1 MKSPTSQR
9 SQALRPILQGARRV
23 ALLTGTPALAKAS
36 ELYALLQ
43 SLLPGL
49 LPESHNKFCARYCA
63 SGHGFESECECEAMR
78 RRSGWVEG
86 K

>member
-1 MKSPTSQR
+1 M
-9 SQALRPILQGARRV
+9 

-49 LPESHNKFCARYCA
+49 LPESHSKFCARYCNEKTIWVGRRQMKQWEG
-63 SGHGFESECECEAMR
+63 SRLGEESLSVVSEA
-78 RRSGWVEG
+78 
-86 K
+86 